1 MSPLAYLT
9 FYQNKFNMTLSQ
21 NNNNATVKKLNHS
34 VKPDMMLVG
43 KKLTHMEGFSYGSY

>member
-1 MSPLAYLT
+1 MVICGRLIVKL
-9 FYQNKFNMTLSQ
+9 
-21 NNNNATVKKLNHS
+21 NATVKKLNHS